1 MGTFDAASRLTSY
14 RQTVDNIDAALVYIL
29 AERFR
34 CTNEIGLLKAEH
46 DLPPADK
53 GRQARQLARLKD
65 LAKDTRLEPEFV
77 DKLMHLIFSEVVRRH
92 EQTAA
97 MRWRDRY
104 GASERGRS
112 GAR

>member
-1 MGTFDAASRLTSY
+1 VGTLDVASQLASF
-14 RQTVDNIDAALVYIL
+14 RQTIDNIDAALVYIL

-53 GRQARQLARLKD
+53 SRQDRQLARLRD
-65 LAKDTRLEPEFV
+65 LAENARLEPEFV
-77 DKLMHLIFSEVVRRH
+77 DKLMHLIFSEVVRQH

-97 MRWRDRY
+97 MRQ
-104 GASERGRS
+104 
-112 GAR
+112 ARQPVTK